1 MKEKIP
7 TVVIIGKTNVGKS
20 TLFNRL
26 SQERIAVVDSRPGV
40 TRDFLENV
48 VNIKGKRIK
57 LVDTGG
63 LEILV
68 DPQNEMQKKVEEK
81 AWQAIEEADL
91 LLWLLNGRENLTSI
105 DWELASRLR
114 GIKSPVVVVVNK
126 REGMTSETLPSE
138 FFSLGFEPIIQISAT
153 HGDGLRQLR
162 EIIVQATEEDG
173 QIHFDKHHI
182 PVAIVGKPNVG
193 KSTLYNLLLGKER
206 SIVSDIPGTTRDAL
220 PCSLDTSFGY
230 YQLIDTPG
238 LVARSKIKERVNF
251 YASLRTEESL
261 QGADIVLLVV
271 DPTQGITRQDK
282 RIAQRIKEG
291 EKGCLVFIN
300 KMDLVLD
307 HYSQWQ
313 TEKLIEEI
321 RQDLGFL
328 NYASF
333 LAGSALS
340 PSISQDVFLTLAG
353 IATRYYQRIKT
364 SFLNES
370 LRPKINQKNWKV
382 GEKLFRTYYMHQKD
396 VAPPRFYLS
405 VNISGSEREKKH
417 LANRIEKMIRKEG
430 DWEGVPILIEFSC
443 E

>member
-1 MKEKIP
+1 M
-7 TVVIIGKTNVGKS
+7 
-20 TLFNRL
+20 
-26 SQERIAVVDSRPGV
+26 
-40 TRDFLENV
+40 
-48 VNIKGKRIK
+48 
-57 LVDTGG
+57 
-63 LEILV
+63 
-68 DPQNEMQKKVEEK
+68 
-81 AWQAIEEADL
+81 
-91 LLWLLNGRENLTSI
+91 
-105 DWELASRLR
+105 
-114 GIKSPVVVVVNK
+114 
-126 REGMTSETLPSE
+126 
-138 FFSLGFEPIIQISAT
+138 
-153 HGDGLRQLR
+153 
-162 EIIVQATEEDG
+162 
-173 QIHFDKHHI
+173 
-182 PVAIVGKPNVG
+182 G

-333 LAGSALS
+333 LSWIRSFPLYLS
-340 PSISQDVFLTLAG
+340 GCFSHSGWNCYSLLSEN
-353 IATRYYQRIKT
+353 KT

-370 LRPKINQKNWKV
+370 LRPKINQKT
-382 GEKLFRTYYMHQKD
+382 GR
-396 VAPPRFYLS
+396 
-405 VNISGSEREKKH
+405 
-417 LANRIEKMIRKEG
+417 
-430 DWEGVPILIEFSC
+430 
-443 E
+443 